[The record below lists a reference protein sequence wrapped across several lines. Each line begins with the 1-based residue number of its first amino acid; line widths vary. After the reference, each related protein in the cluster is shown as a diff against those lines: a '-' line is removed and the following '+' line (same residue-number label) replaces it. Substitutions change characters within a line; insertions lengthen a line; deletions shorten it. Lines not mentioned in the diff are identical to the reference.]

1 MVDRFGDDDGFFKRS
16 PVQAIFQDGFDA
28 CVACGLEV
36 EGPCAG
42 GLKSGIAMG
51 FS

>member
-1 MVDRFGDDDGFFKRS
+1 MVDRFGDDGGFFKRGTI
-16 PVQAIFQDGFDA
+16 QTILQDGFNA

-42 GLKSGIAMG
+42 GLKSGIAIG